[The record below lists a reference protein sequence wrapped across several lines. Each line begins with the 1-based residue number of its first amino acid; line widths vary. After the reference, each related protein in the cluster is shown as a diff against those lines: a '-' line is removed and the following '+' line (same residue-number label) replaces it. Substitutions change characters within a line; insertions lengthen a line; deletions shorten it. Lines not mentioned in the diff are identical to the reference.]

1 MIYTNIMIYTHS
13 YRGIV
18 WLDMESPSD
27 DEVSNLI
34 KRYELHPLV
43 GEELKRFTS
52 VAKIDFFE
60 NCILVVLTLPVR
72 RRNKAG
78 RYEIVDREID
88 FVIGKNFLIT
98 ARQDMIEQLEYF
110 GKIFDAN
117 SILNKDEK
125 IEHAGYLFYY
135 MVKRIYAGMIE
146 DLKNIQD
153 SLTVAEAEIYKG
165 HERKMVEVLSNLSHE
180 LIDIKQTAR
189 MHRDVWEKLVTFDE
203 KNFFGKDFNS
213 YVHDI
218 RDEFNVIHEH
228 IINAHELL
236 ADLRSTNDSL
246 LDAKQSETIK
256 MLTTVT
262 VVFYPVMLIAAI
274 FTIPAVSIP
283 IIDSAGDWY
292 VLMIISIICTVGVWW
307 FIKKKNWI

>member
-1 MIYTNIMIYTHS
+1 MLYTHS
-13 YRGIV
+13 YKGIV
-18 WLDMESPSD
+18 WLDIESPSD

-34 KRYELHPLV
+34 KRYDLHPLV
-43 GEELKRFTS
+43 GEELKRS
-52 VAKIDFFE
+52 SSLAKIDFFE
-60 NCILVVLTLPVR
+60 NCILAVLTLPVR
-72 RRNKAG
+72 RRLKG
-78 RYEIVDREID
+78 GTYEIVDTEID

-98 ARQDMIEQLEYF
+98 ARTDTIEQLEYF
-110 GKIFDAN
+110 GKIFDTN
-117 SILNKDEK
+117 SILNKGEK

-153 SLTVAEAEIYKG
+153 SLSSAESGIYKG
-165 HERKMVEVLSNLSHE
+165 REKRMVQVLSNLSHE
-180 LIDIKQTAR
+180 LIDIKRTAR
-189 MHRDVWEKLVTFDE
+189 MHRDVWEKLVAFDQT
-203 KNFFGKDFNS
+203 NFFGKDFNS

-218 RDEFNVIHEH
+218 RDEFNIIHEH
-228 IINAHELL
+228 IVNANELL

-274 FTIPAVSIP
+274 FTIPAKHIP
-283 IIDSAGDWY
+283 IIETPLDWY
-292 VLMIISIICTVGVWW
+292 TLMGISLIGTIFVWY
-307 FIKKKNWI
+307 FLKKKNWI

>member
-1 MIYTNIMIYTHS
+1 MVMIYTHS

-18 WLDMESPSD
+18 WLDIESPSD

-52 VAKIDFFE
+52 LAKIDFFD
-60 NCILVVLTLPVR
+60 NCILIVLTLPVR

-78 RYEIVDREID
+78 KYEIIDREID

-135 MVKRIYAGMIE
+135 IVKKIYAGMVA

-189 MHRDVWEKLVTFDE
+189 MHRDVWEKLVSYDE
-203 KNFFGKDFNS
+203 KLFFGKDFDS

-236 ADLRSTNDSL
+236 SDLRTTNDSL

-262 VVFYPVMLIAAI
+262 VVFYPVMLISAI

-283 IIDSAGDWY
+283 IIDSTGDWY
-292 VLMIISIICTVGVWW
+292 VLMIISILCTAGVWY
-307 FIKKKNWI
+307 FLKKKRWI

>member
-1 MIYTNIMIYTHS
+1 MIYTHS

-18 WLDMESPSD
+18 WLDIESPSD

-52 VAKIDFFE
+52 LAKIDFFD

-72 RRNKAG
+72 RKTKSG

-98 ARQDMIEQLEYF
+98 ARTDTIEQLEYF

-135 MVKRIYAGMIE
+135 MVKRIYAGMVE

-153 SLTVAEAEIYKG
+153 SLTLAEAEIYKG

-189 MHRDVWEKLVTFDE
+189 MHKDVWEKLVDYDE
-203 KNFFGKDFNS
+203 KAFFGKDFNS
-213 YVHDI
+213 YIHDI
-218 RDEFNVIHEH
+218 RDEFNIIHEH
-228 IINAHELL
+228 ILNAHELL
-236 ADLRSTNDSL
+236 ADLRETNDSL

-274 FTIPAVSIP
+274 FTIPAINVPLIQS
-283 IIDSAGDWY
+283 SNGWLT
-292 VLMIISIICTVGVWW
+292 LMVISLICTLGVWW
-307 FIKKKNWI
+307 FLKKKRWI

>member
-1 MIYTNIMIYTHS
+1 MLYTSCMIYTHS

-72 RRNKAG
+72 RRTKAG
-78 RYEIVDREID
+78 RYEIIDREID

-228 IINAHELL
+228 ILNAHELL
-236 ADLRSTNDSL
+236 TDLRSTNDSL

-274 FTIPAVSIP
+274 FTIPAIEVPLITSSGGWLI
-283 IIDSAGDWY
+283 
-292 VLMIISIICTVGVWW
+292 LMIISILCTVGVWY
-307 FIKKKNWI
+307 FLKRKNWI

>member
-1 MIYTNIMIYTHS
+1 
-13 YRGIV
+13 
-18 WLDMESPSD
+18 MESPSD

>member
-1 MIYTNIMIYTHS
+1 MVMIYTHS

-18 WLDMESPSD
+18 WLDIESPSD

-52 VAKIDFFE
+52 LAKIDFFD
-60 NCILVVLTLPVR
+60 NCILIVLTLPVR

-78 RYEIVDREID
+78 KYEIIDREID

-135 MVKRIYAGMIE
+135 IVKKIYAGMVA

-189 MHRDVWEKLVTFDE
+189 MHRDVWEKLVSYDE
-203 KNFFGKDFNS
+203 KLFFGKDFDS

-228 IINAHELL
+228 IINSHELL
-236 ADLRSTNDSL
+236 ADLRETNDSL
-246 LDAKQSETIK
+246 LDAKQNETIK

-262 VVFYPVMLIAAI
+262 VVFYPIMLIAAV
-274 FTIPAVSIP
+274 FTIPAISIP
-283 IIDSAGDWY
+283 IIDTTGDWY
-292 VLMIISIICTVGVWW
+292 LLMAIGIICTIGVWW
-307 FIKKKNWI
+307 FLKKKNWI

>member
-1 MIYTNIMIYTHS
+1 MIYTHS

-18 WLDMESPSD
+18 WLDIESPND

-52 VAKIDFFE
+52 MAKIEFFD

-72 RRNKAG
+72 RRTKSG
-78 RYEIVDREID
+78 KYEIVDTEID

-98 ARQDMIEQLEYF
+98 ARTSMIEQLEYF

-135 MVKRIYAGMIE
+135 MVKRIYAGMVE
-146 DLKNIQD
+146 DLKNIED
-153 SLTVAEAEIYKG
+153 SLQAAETEIYKG

-189 MHRDVWEKLVTFDE
+189 MHRDVWEKLVGYDE
-203 KNFFGKDFNS
+203 KIFFGKDFSS
-213 YVHDI
+213 YAHDI
-218 RDEFNVIHEH
+218 RDEFNIIHEH
-228 IINAHELL
+228 ILNAHELL
-236 ADLRSTNDSL
+236 IDLRATNDSL

-274 FTIPAVSIP
+274 FTIPAINVPLIEAS
-283 IIDSAGDWY
+283 SGWFT
-292 VLMIISIICTVGVWW
+292 LMVISILCTIGVWY
-307 FIKKKNWI
+307 FLKKKNWI